1 MTGHLWLIGGT
12 QESRVLAEAIGAAGR
27 PCVVTVATARAAA
40 CYRQAQGVV
49 VVSGGLTAA
58 DLDAFQAR
66 FALSGVLDVSHPHA
80 AAVSKLAIQAA
91 QRWGIP
97 YLRYERPAVA
107 TDSAAGQQGF
117 ADMAALL
124 RASILTG
131 QRVLFTVG
139 YRALPL
145 LQTWQTQATLFA
157 RILPSS
163 TALETALT
171 AGFTPERLV
180 ALWPPVPYA
189 LEKALWQHWHI
200 TAVVTKAAGR
210 PGGEAIKRQLAQEM
224 GVQLLVIGRPAVAYP
239 AQTQDLDQALSFA
252 LGVTRQPSLGQPI
265 GPSNR

>member
-1 MTGHLWLIGGT
+1 MTGCLWLIGGT

-40 CYRQAQGVV
+40 LYSQAQGVV

-66 FALSGVLDVSHPHA
+66 FALCGILDASHPHA
-80 AAVSKLAIQAA
+80 AAVSELAIQAA
-91 QRWGIP
+91 RCWGIP
-97 YLRYERPAVA
+97 YLRYERPAVT
-107 TDSAAGQQGF
+107 TDSDAGQQGF

-124 RASILTG
+124 RTANLTG

-145 LQTWQTQATLFA
+145 LKAWQTQATLFA
-157 RILPSS
+157 RILPSP
-163 TALETALT
+163 TALETALA
-171 AGFTPERLV
+171 AGFSPERLV

-189 LEKALWQHWHI
+189 LEKALWQQWQI

-224 GVQLLVIGRPAVAYP
+224 GVHLWVIGRPAVAYP

-252 LGVTRQPSLGQPI
+252 LRVTGQTSLGQPI
-265 GPSNR
+265 RPLN